1 MNRGRLAGILAL
13 AGALVVL
20 TLGGCSATVNS
31 EEADN
36 PGNDEEQILDIR
48 GSDTM
53 VNLGAALAEEY
64 MDDNPDADL
73 VVQGGGSGTGIAAV
87 LNHNADIA
95 QASRAMSDEEW
106 EKAEEEDLDLHE
118 ITVAYDAL
126 AVVVHPDN
134 PVDELTLEE
143 IGAIYRGDIK
153 NWKEVG
159 GDDEEIVLLSRD
171 TTSGTFV
178 FFREAVVRQ
187 GGRYPQA
194 EYHDDAMF
202 MPSTQAIVDEL
213 AQNRAAIGYIGL
225 GYLSP
230 NVQELSLAVD
240 GEPLSPT
247 GDPSGYPLRRP
258 LYFYIATGQMDD
270 LIEDYVGFVLSEA
283 GQRVVRDLDFLPVPE

>member
-13 AGALVVL
+13 AGALVFL
-20 TLGGCSATVNS
+20 TLGGCAGTDS
-31 EEADN
+31 EESGN
-36 PGNDEEQILDIR
+36 PSSGGEQLLDIR

-53 VNLGAALAEEY
+53 VNLGAALAEAY
-64 MDDNPDADL
+64 MDDNPDVDL

-106 EKAEEEDLDLHE
+106 EKAEDEDLDLHE

-134 PVDELTLEE
+134 PVNELTLED

-187 GGRYPQA
+187 GDRHPDA

-230 NVQELSLAVD
+230 SVQELSLAVD
-240 GEPLSPT
+240 GESFSPT

-258 LYFYIATGQMDD
+258 LYFYIAAGQMDD
-270 LIEDYVGFVLSEA
+270 LIEDYVEFVLSEA
-283 GQRVVRDLDFLPVPE
+283 GQKVVRELDFLPVPD